1 MGVRGRTRCRR
12 IIARYCTLE
21 GSRKALRAYTTCY
34 IIVCVREA
42 LKRIVWHGDSL
53 ERIRSFPGDARQ
65 DAGYE
70 LERVQRNLEPRDW
83 KPMNAA
89 GAGVIEIRVHAGG
102 EYRVFYVAKF
112 KDAVHVLHAFVKK
125 TQKTRR
131 AEIEL
136 AAKRYREALEE

>member
-1 MGVRGRTRCRR
+1 
-12 IIARYCTLE
+12 
-21 GSRKALRAYTTCY
+21 
-34 IIVCVREA
+34 VREA

-53 ERIRSFPGDARQ
+53 ERIRLFPSDARR

-83 KPMNAA
+83 RPMSAA
-89 GAGVIEIRVHAGG
+89 GAGVIEIRVHVRG
-102 EYRVFYVAKF
+102 EYRIFYIAKL

-131 AEIEL
+131 ADIEL
-136 AAKRYREALEE
+136 AARRYREAVEE

>member
-1 MGVRGRTRCRR
+1 VG
-12 IIARYCTLE
+12 
-21 GSRKALRAYTTCY
+21 
-34 IIVCVREA
+34 EA

-53 ERIRSFPGDARQ
+53 ERIRSFPDDARQ

-83 KPMNAA
+83 TPMKAA

-112 KDAVHVLHAFVKK
+112 KDAVHVLHAFVIK

-136 AAKRYREALEE
+136 AAKRYRMALEE

>member
-1 MGVRGRTRCRR
+1 MG
-12 IIARYCTLE
+12 
-21 GSRKALRAYTTCY
+21 
-34 IIVCVREA
+34 EA

-53 ERIRSFPGDARQ
+53 ERIRSFPDDARQ

-83 KPMNAA
+83 KPMKAA

-125 TQKTRR
+125 TQKSRR
-131 AEIEL
+131 ADIEL
-136 AAKRYREALEE
+136 AAKRYREAVEE

>member
-1 MGVRGRTRCRR
+1 VG
-12 IIARYCTLE
+12 
-21 GSRKALRAYTTCY
+21 
-34 IIVCVREA
+34 EA

-53 ERIRSFPGDARQ
+53 ERIRSFPDDARQ

-83 KPMNAA
+83 KPMKAA

-125 TQKTRR
+125 TQKSRR
-131 AEIEL
+131 ADIEL
-136 AAKRYREALEE
+136 AAKRYREAVEE